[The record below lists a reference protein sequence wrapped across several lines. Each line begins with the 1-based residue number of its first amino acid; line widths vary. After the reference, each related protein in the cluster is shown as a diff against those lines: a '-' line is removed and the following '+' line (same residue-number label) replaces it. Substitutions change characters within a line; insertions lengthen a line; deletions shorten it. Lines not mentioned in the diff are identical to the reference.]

1 MEEVEILKIVPHVLK
16 SPYKRIWV
24 DYDEEA
30 DVLYINFVYPPNA
43 VEHEEDED
51 GIVRNYDEEGNLVGL
66 TVIAAK
72 RFIKLEHEKPKEE
85 LNTNASHKRRRRD

>member
-51 GIVRNYDEEGNLVGL
+51 GIVRNYDEEGNLAGL
-66 TVIAAK
+66 TIIAAK
-72 RFIKLEHEKPKEE
+72 RF
-85 LNTNASHKRRRRD
+85 TGA

>member
-24 DYDEEA
+24 DYNEEA

-66 TVIAAK
+66 TIIAAK
-72 RFIKLEHEKPKEE
+72 RF
-85 LNTNASHKRRRRD
+85 TGA